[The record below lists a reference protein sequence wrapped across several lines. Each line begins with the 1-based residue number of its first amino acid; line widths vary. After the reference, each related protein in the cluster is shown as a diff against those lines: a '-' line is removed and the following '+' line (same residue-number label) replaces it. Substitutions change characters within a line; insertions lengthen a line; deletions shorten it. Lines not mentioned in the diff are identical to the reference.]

1 VKLEIN
7 AITSRQW
14 SRLGSRGVFG
24 QAIFSISELYPNLM
38 VLSADLGKS
47 SGLDR
52 FAKTYPEKFL
62 NTGIAEQNLIG
73 VAAGLSKEGFQV
85 FATSFAPFISM
96 RASEQIRM
104 NMGYM
109 GLNIK
114 AVSIGSGLSM
124 GFLGNSHYGI
134 EDAAIMRAIPNITV
148 VSPADCGEIIKV
160 VYASLSYDKPMY
172 IRLTGGVNNPVV
184 YENEYDFQIG
194 KAVTLK
200 EGNDIFLIA
209 SGTMVYEALEAAK
222 YLDALN
228 ISASVINMHTLKPL
242 DTELLDK
249 VLSKGKPIVTI
260 EEHSIIGGLGSAV
273 SEYKT
278 RFKNAPPHL
287 IIGLPD
293 AFGDTGDYEY
303 LLNKYHL
310 KGNLISERIKSFI
323 AEI

>member
-1 VKLEIN
+1 
-7 AITSRQW
+7 
-14 SRLGSRGVFG
+14 
-24 QAIFSISELYPNLM
+24 M

>member
-1 VKLEIN
+1 
-7 AITSRQW
+7 
-14 SRLGSRGVFG
+14 
-24 QAIFSISELYPNLM
+24 M

-249 VLSKGKPIVTI
+249 VLSRGKPIVTI

-303 LLNKYHL
+303 LLNRYHL

>member
-1 VKLEIN
+1 
-7 AITSRQW
+7 
-14 SRLGSRGVFG
+14 
-24 QAIFSISELYPNLM
+24 M
-38 VLSADLGKS
+38 
-47 SGLDR
+47 
-52 FAKTYPEKFL
+52 
-62 NTGIAEQNLIG
+62 
-73 VAAGLSKEGFQV
+73 
-85 FATSFAPFISM
+85 
-96 RASEQIRM
+96 
-104 NMGYM
+104 
-109 GLNIK
+109 
-114 AVSIGSGLSM
+114 
-124 GFLGNSHYGI
+124 
-134 EDAAIMRAIPNITV
+134 
-148 VSPADCGEIIKV
+148 
-160 VYASLSYDKPMY
+160 
-172 IRLTGGVNNPVV
+172 
-184 YENEYDFQIG
+184 
-194 KAVTLK
+194 
-200 EGNDIFLIA
+200 
-209 SGTMVYEALEAAK
+209 YEALEAAK

>member
-1 VKLEIN
+1 
-7 AITSRQW
+7 
-14 SRLGSRGVFG
+14 LGSRGVFG

-62 NTGIAEQNLIG
+62 NMGIAEQNLIG

-209 SGTMVYEALEAAK
+209 SGTMVHEALEAAK

-228 ISASVINMHTLKPL
+228 ISVSVINMHTLKPL